1 MATNRKWGHVRLERI
16 GRPCEG
22 VCGVCLYITVVQE
35 GLLFFV
41 GWLSPLFKFLK
52 KWLP

>member
-1 MATNRKWGHVRLERI
+1 MG
-16 GRPCEG
+16 PCEVG
-22 VCGVCLYITVVQE
+22 ADRQTVRGGRVYIIAVQE